1 MMTLFVFLA
10 GGIAGALFGALTTA
24 FAVMSSRHDCE
35 AGEVEYNREVLGR

>member
-10 GGIAGALFGALTTA
+10 GGVAGAIPGVLTTA

-35 AGEVEYNREVLGR
+35 AGEVEYNREVLGQ